1 MRQLES
7 CLEKREIGRNIMN
20 SINTVPITLYHG
32 TDKKLLNYSEKE
44 RIEIQKLCNQI
55 SDYCYYRFLDD
66 GLSIFSLTNYKTKRE
81 PEIGDCWRNF
91 LDVFQKYDSRKRGSN
106 LYQYGSLY
114 LTGDRK
120 KAEVYARNSF
130 IMGEQGIVA
139 YWLYVAASRVWG
151 LKRTSQDLVEMFESF
166 ESLTTKPSIP
176 IVLTF
181 TNIPK
186 DDLLS
191 ERGEEIEWEALGN
204 IITGLSYRLIPG
216 GSTCITNGTVEFL

>member
-1 MRQLES
+1 MR
-7 CLEKREIGRNIMN
+7 RGRLDRGVMN

-32 TDKKLLNYSEKE
+32 TDKKLLDYSEKE
-44 RIEIQKLCNQI
+44 RSEIQKLCTQI

-66 GLSIFSLTNYKTKRE
+66 GLSIFSLSNYKTKRGS
-81 PEIGDCWRNF
+81 EIGDRWSQF
-91 LDVFQKYDSRKRGSN
+91 LSAFQKYDSRKKNST

-120 KAEVYARNSF
+120 KAEGYARNSF

-139 YWLYVAASRVWG
+139 YWLYVAASRVWD

-216 GSTCITNGTVEFL
+216 GSTCITNGTVEYL

>member
-1 MRQLES
+1 
-7 CLEKREIGRNIMN
+7 
-20 SINTVPITLYHG
+20 
-32 TDKKLLNYSEKE
+32 
-44 RIEIQKLCNQI
+44 
-55 SDYCYYRFLDD
+55 
-66 GLSIFSLTNYKTKRE
+66 
-81 PEIGDCWRNF
+81 
-91 LDVFQKYDSRKRGSN
+91 
-106 LYQYGSLY
+106 
-114 LTGDRK
+114 
-120 KAEVYARNSF
+120 
-130 IMGEQGIVA
+130 MGEQGIVA

-191 ERGEEIEWEALGN
+191 ERGEEIDWEALGN

-216 GSTCITNGTVEFL
+216 GSTCITNGTVEYL